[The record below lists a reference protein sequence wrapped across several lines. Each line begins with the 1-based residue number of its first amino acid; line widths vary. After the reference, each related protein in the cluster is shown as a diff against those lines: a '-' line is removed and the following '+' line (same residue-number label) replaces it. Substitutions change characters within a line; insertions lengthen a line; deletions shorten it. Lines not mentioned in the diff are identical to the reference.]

1 MTAKYPYPTL
11 LELVGFVS
19 DALGL
24 NIKKNKLKG
33 KTDELI
39 INPKVIYEIIN
50 VDVLKPLKAM
60 FYESEPKPTIDE
72 ILLQIVKNY
81 IKFIS
86 FYPADGIERGD
97 VIKLLTK
104 AFFAPQIAFVINYI
118 FNLLKL
124 PESEKIKWFMIKD
137 ECLLPIII
145 KELEQKNIRWS
156 ESVASKIHAWKNS
169 EYLPQFYSIELLRQ
183 EYGQSIAIPILIASV
198 LDRIR
203 KDQLGRQLFD
213 EIKVIFWTNDFSLE
227 RKEEYLAG
235 EFFKAQ
241 KHNAQKHFL
250 DKSHQVKPVIDK
262 IVSIISSCHKA
273 KEEKEILHDSLSQLE
288 IFFDQNNWTD
298 SGRYWLEWHW
308 AKFYV
313 LSGDLEAAYQKYK
326 LSVEGCLYR
335 TGKKQQDIISQ
346 ALVVTAN
353 LTKPDNIFL
362 KKLKWAAITFEY
374 DIPSIEGP
382 KSSNRFEDNI
392 QNWEIDMWKN
402 SFYKIF
408 PKEAF
413 FPDCELFHSDINTS
427 GLSSINEL
435 KPDYQHPNRVYKI
448 NDFSSKPQIMW
459 FILKDQNSIVEK
471 LLQKGAKVDI
481 PSQSNETPIMLALQ
495 KMNLFTFDFIPP
507 DEIYFNL
514 LLEYAD
520 VQQLKSTINTISMK
534 KRLFPL
540 TSAIGSGRLH
550 VVEKVLALG
559 ADINL
564 KSTTG
569 NETALSYCLKL
580 IGILKN
586 PKRHFSELFKL
597 AEQPS
602 WSIIDTIRRYS
613 SGRSGFTQEQV
624 ISYLQEMKESPLNN
638 KIKNILVEIYN
649 DYINEYI
656 NKYISIDELRSIAK
670 LLIDH
675 GSDINIEIDSVIKGY
690 TPFMLAAEMDEVELF
705 KSMYEHGGDL
715 SKTYRDHRTHRDINI
730 KEIASYFKSK
740 GILDFLNTLRQ

>member
-11 LELVGFVS
+11 LELVGLVS

-50 VDVLKPLKAM
+50 VDVLKPLKTM
-60 FYESEPKPTIDE
+60 FYESEPKPIIDE
-72 ILLQIVKNY
+72 LLLQIVKNY

-86 FYPADGIERGD
+86 FYPADGMERGD

-104 AFFAPQIAFVINYI
+104 AFFAPQIALVINYI

-137 ECLLPIII
+137 ESLLPIII

-213 EIKVIFWTNDFSLE
+213 EIKVIFGTNDFSLE

-241 KHNAQKHFL
+241 KHFL
-250 DKSHQVKPVIDK
+250 DKCHQVEPVIDK

-288 IFFDQNNWTD
+288 IFFEQNNWTD
-298 SGRYWLEWHW
+298 SGRYWLEWNW

-382 KSSNRFEDNI
+382 KLSNRIEDNI
-392 QNWEIDMWKN
+392 QDWEIDMWKN

-435 KPDYQHPNRVYKI
+435 KPDYQNPNRVYKI

-514 LLEYAD
+514 LLKYAD

-534 KRLFPL
+534 KRLSPL
-540 TSAIGSGRLH
+540 TSAVESGQLH

-569 NETALSYCLKL
+569 NETALSYCLKR
-580 IGILKN
+580 IGALKN
-586 PKRHFSELFKL
+586 PKRYFLELFKL

-613 SGRSGFTQEQV
+613 SGHSGFTQEQV
-624 ISYLQEMKESPLNN
+624 ISFLQGMKESPLNN
-638 KIKNILVEIYN
+638 SIENILVEIF
-649 DYINEYI
+649 NEYI
-656 NKYISIDELRSIAK
+656 NKYTSIDKLRSIAK

-715 SKTYRDHRTHRDINI
+715 SKTYRDHRTHKDINI

-740 GILDFLNTLRQ
+740 GILDFLNTLKQ